1 MPGSHSVVW
10 TSAALTRSSK
20 RHQQWRRH
28 PQERMKKLQVRL
40 QPVKFLPLY
49 KCQFWFGCFCLSL
62 LELSSF
68 QVCPSV
74 FEVPDSYHRRGG
86 SRHAPVSSND
96 EELLQYAIH
105 QSLLES
111 RRAPSQ
117 VRTPPPPLL
126 LSSPFTQFFYHL
138 CSLCCFDLW
147 YCWHLCPC
155 RKWSGRIQTLMS
167 WPEARVTGGNKGWG
181 CLLFKQFL
189 LVCDKRFFSMH
200 VILEAS
206 QRGRRWSTE
215 TPPAPPAPCQ
225 PPALTPISASPW
237 NSLRR
242 LKQRRRRWGSRRRR
256 SWREYC
262 SYRLLRSRKEQEGII
277 TILLTSADPEAT
289 ATPQSSSLTT
299 VVIYATANL
308 FL

>member
-1 MPGSHSVVW
+1 MSV
-10 TSAALTRSSK
+10 LI
-20 RHQQWRRH
+20 
-28 PQERMKKLQVRL
+28 
-40 QPVKFLPLY
+40 
-49 KCQFWFGCFCLSL
+49 CLFFYVSL

-74 FEVPDSYHRRGG
+74 FEVPDGYHRRGG

-117 VRTPPPPLL
+117 VRTPPLITKLTLHPI
-126 LSSPFTQFFYHL
+126 FFII
-138 CSLCCFDLW
+138 CAQ
-147 YCWHLCPC
+147 YCWRLCPC
-155 RKWSGRIQTLMS
+155 RKWSGRTQTRMS
-167 WPEARVTGGNKGWG
+167 WPGARVTGGNKGGG
-181 CLLFKQFL
+181 CLLIKPFF
-189 LVCDKRFFSMH
+189 LVCDKRFSFSPL

-206 QRGRRWSTE
+206 QRGRQWSTE

-237 NSLRR
+237 SCLRR
-242 LKQRRRRWGSRRRR
+242 LKPRRRRWGSRRKR
-256 SWREYC
+256 SWRGYC
-262 SYRLLRSRKEQEGII
+262 SYLLLRSRKEQEGII